1 MNVQRPSA
9 DALSI
14 EVAEGEALYV
24 LGANGSGKSTLL
36 FNWGKQ
42 DKTSNLISGNRDI
55 SFTSAAVT
63 TSAEQSSQQ
72 EAQARNQIDHG
83 ATARFSRQ
91 NHNNANWLNGL
102 IFKLKSR
109 GDYQNAEY
117 VKADQ
122 EGREDDKVRAYSD
135 MPIKLLNSAFV
146 SANLP
151 ISLNW
156 DDKSKLNV
164 KKEGI
169 EGEYG
174 FNEMSDGERSAFI
187 IAASA
192 ILAMQATTI
201 FLDEPERH
209 LHRSI
214 SSPLLSY
221 LRQIRPDLKWVI
233 STHDLSLPR
242 YDQEAQILIVYA
254 FDGSNW
260 QADKIDNISSLDPLV
275 AEAIYG
281 AREKVIFVE
290 GGAEASLDLPL
301 YKLFF
306 AGTTIVPCGTCKDVR
321 NSVVSLNNSSGLHHM
336 VAGGIVDSDNRH
348 DLSSLQADGIAAL
361 GVYAIESVYYHPT
374 VIDAVLQVAGVTVAL
389 SDVLAAACA
398 SISDDNIEA
407 LAKDAVYK
415 SFRQEFESKRLSS
428 SELLEQTSDFQL
440 TFDDPTAKLQELKE
454 DLRALKDS
462 GNWEGLIQKMK
473 IKSTPSTGRVAG
485 TLGYKGTKEYEI
497 AVRKLLAKD
506 DALRQNLG
514 AVIPNPF
521 SGPAGDAPQAR
532 RIPVRRPAEHQT

>member
-1 MNVQRPSA
+1 MATLNVQRQNA

-14 EVAEGEALYV
+14 ELAEGEALYV

-42 DKTSNLISGNRDI
+42 DKTSHLIAGNREI
-55 SFTSAAVT
+55 SFASAAIT
-63 TSAEQSSQQ
+63 TSAQQSSKQ
-72 EAQARNQIDHG
+72 EQYARSSIQGNSE
-83 ATARFSRQ
+83 ARFSRQ
-91 NHNNANWLNGL
+91 YHNNADWLNGL
-102 IFKLKSR
+102 LFRLKSR
-109 GDYQNAEY
+109 GDYLYSEYFEADKAGNDAE
-117 VKADQ
+117 KARIAS
-122 EGREDDKVRAYSD
+122 E
-135 MPIKLLNSAFV
+135 MPIDLLNLAFM

-192 ILAMQATTI
+192 ILAGQAATI

-242 YDQEAQILIVYA
+242 DHQDAQILIVYA

-260 QADKIDNISSLDPLV
+260 QAEKIDNIGSLDPLV

-290 GGAEASLDLPL
+290 GDAEKSLDLPL

-306 AGTTIVPCGTCKDVR
+306 AGATIVPCGTCKDVR
-321 NSVVSLNNSSGLHHM
+321 NSVISLNNSSGLHHM
-336 VAGGIVDSDNRH
+336 QAGGIVDSDNRQ
-348 DLSSLQADGIAAL
+348 DLSTLQAEGIAAL

-374 VIDAVLQVAGVTVAL
+374 VIEAVIPIAGTDVAL
-389 SDVLAAACA
+389 SDVLAGACA

-415 SFRQEFESKRLSS
+415 SFRQEFESKRISA
-428 SELLEQTSDFQL
+428 SELMEKTADFQI
-440 TFDDPTAKLQELKE
+440 TFDDPTAKLNRLKEELKA
-454 DLRALKDS
+454 LRES

-473 IKSTPSTGRVAG
+473 IKSTPSTKQVAV
-485 TLGYKGTKEYEI
+485 TLGYKGTKQYEV
-497 AVRKLLAKD
+497 AVQKLLMKG
-506 DALRQNLG
+506 DALRRSLE
-514 AVIPNPF
+514 AVIPNPVPE
-521 SGPAGDAPQAR
+521 PAANAPQPR
-532 RIPVRRPAEHQT
+532 RSPAS